1 MDERLTKQEIA
12 FEWNTDK
19 ARINLSKH
27 GISFVVACEAF
38 FDPFV
43 VVLDDEVVDDEQRG
57 SMLGMTEQG
66 RLLYVVYTLR
76 KDAVRLISA
85 RPATPG
91 ERRIYEYQ

>member
-1 MDERLTKQEIA
+1 MDVRLTKQEIT
-12 FEWNTDK
+12 FEWNADK
-19 ARINLSKH
+19 ARINQSKH
-27 GISFVVACEAF
+27 SISFVVACEAF

-43 VVLDDEVVDDEQRG
+43 VEMDNEVVDDEQRG

-85 RPATPG
+85 RPAAPG